1 MRSIID
7 LPILNTYYLV
17 VPPLQNGDQSFYQ
30 SFDSSKYVD
39 HFPGSFRRLF
49 PYSYLPFIPQIPS
62 FCLEQQSL
70 PIQSSS
76 IPPVDCTTSFY
87 QRYADSHSSSSF
99 PGYSDSF
106 LSGQKI
112 RPQDFIFLGEN
123 SLTQQGLVSESLFE
137 SSSVSVS
144 ENSYCSPIFTTAR
157 SFEFSSGRCSTWSP
171 SHSTTSILSTPA
183 LAPSSSELGLSNSDY
198 SSGLVSSSSMVDCS
212 RKRFE
217 RPTSVLP
224 SPKSDFV
231 HGCLQ
236 SRLWNLSGRSFSLG
250 SMDSRSSEG
259 AHQFPRNEGSS
270 SCTVSF
276 PVPSAE
282 QVSCSCIGQHHSC
295 CIFEESR
302 RNSLLQTTF

>member
-1 MRSIID
+1 MEINRSIRASILPSMWTTSLD
-7 LPILNTYYLV
+7 LSDAYFHIPICHSYRRYLRFV
-17 VPPLQNGDQSFYQ
+17 WNNRVYQFRALPFRLSTAPLVFTKDMQTAIAHLHSQAIQ
-30 SFDSSKYVD
+30 I
-39 HFPGSFRRLF
+39 H
-49 PYSYLPFIPQIPS
+49 SYL
-62 FCLEQQSL
+62 
-70 PIQSSS
+70 
-76 IPPVDCTTSFY
+76 DK
-87 QRYADSHSSSSF
+87 
-99 PGYSDSF
+99 
-106 LSGQKI
+106 KI
-112 RPQDFIFLGEN
+112 RPQDFLGEN

-212 RKRFE
+212 RERFE
-217 RPTSVLP
+217 SPTSVLP

-231 HGCLQ
+231 HGFLQ
-236 SRLWNLSGRSFSLG
+236 SRLGNLSGRSFSLG